1 MGFFDKA
8 LKKVQDVGENIA
20 ASANNVKTV
29 VETSVQDTMEITGL
43 KRQIR
48 ELEKEMDAQYLQIG
62 KKYAEFVADMDDAEP
77 ETAENEAA
85 EATESSEVIDEVK
98 EEAIDEVK
106 AEDVAETVDEAKEE
120 AADETIDEVKAEDT
134 AETIDEEKEVSEE
147 PAEDKVAEESDE
159 DEEPVFDVSDFLT
172 IIKQD
177 QAKKKELENQLAEV
191 EKRALIY
198 RTNSE
203 FRHIFSELL
212 GNKPHEVLYILRFSL
227 ETFAKFRILCS
238 NSHRTGI
245 QITYA
250 HHHTAKRYKRSC
262 RKSEFFRSQKCR
274 DRHISSAH
282 QFSVC
287 FDLHTFTQ
295 SVLDQ
300 CLMSLSQT
308 KFPRKS
314 RIVDGTFR
322 SSTGTAVVTGNQNYL
337 CSCFCHTCC
346 YGSDACF

>member
-85 EATESSEVIDEVK
+85 EAETTEATESSEVIDEVK

-106 AEDVAETVDEAKEE
+106 AEV

-134 AETIDEEKEVSEE
+134 AETINEEKEVSEE

-191 EKRALIY
+191 EKRAKQN
-198 RTNSE
+198 T
-203 FRHIFSELL
+203 LL
-212 GNKPHEVLYILRFSL
+212 REKTKAEESFEQEKG
-227 ETFAKFRILCS
+227 
-238 NSHRTGI
+238 
-245 QITYA
+245 
-250 HHHTAKRYKRSC
+250 
-262 RKSEFFRSQKCR
+262 
-274 DRHISSAH
+274 
-282 QFSVC
+282 
-287 FDLHTFTQ
+287 
-295 SVLDQ
+295 VLDKALAMEIISKEEYEQ
-300 CLMSLSQT
+300 KLNIARKKVENFEEIKKIEQQFEMGIIT
-308 KFPRKS
+308 KEEKDEK
-314 RIVDGTFR
+314 IN
-322 SSTGTAVVTGNQNYL
+322 AILN
-337 CSCFCHTCC
+337 
-346 YGSDACF
+346 A

>member
-85 EATESSEVIDEVK
+85 EAETTEATESSEVIDEVK

-106 AEDVAETVDEAKEE
+106 AEAADETVDEAKEE
-120 AADETIDEVKAEDT
+120 AAAETIDEVKAEDT
-134 AETIDEEKEVSEE
+134 AETIDEEKEASEE

-191 EKRALIY
+191 EKRAKQN
-198 RTNSE
+198 T
-203 FRHIFSELL
+203 LL
-212 GNKPHEVLYILRFSL
+212 REKTKAEESFEQEKG
-227 ETFAKFRILCS
+227 
-238 NSHRTGI
+238 
-245 QITYA
+245 
-250 HHHTAKRYKRSC
+250 
-262 RKSEFFRSQKCR
+262 
-274 DRHISSAH
+274 
-282 QFSVC
+282 
-287 FDLHTFTQ
+287 
-295 SVLDQ
+295 VLDKALAMEIISKEEYEQ
-300 CLMSLSQT
+300 KLNIARKKVENFEEIKKIEQQFEMGIIT
-308 KFPRKS
+308 KEEKDEK
-314 RIVDGTFR
+314 IN
-322 SSTGTAVVTGNQNYL
+322 AILN
-337 CSCFCHTCC
+337 
-346 YGSDACF
+346 A

>member
-85 EATESSEVIDEVK
+85 EAETTEATESSEVIDEVK

-120 AADETIDEVKAEDT
+120 APAETIDEVKAEDT

-147 PAEDKVAEESDE
+147 SAEDKVAEESDE

-191 EKRALIY
+191 EKRAKQN
-198 RTNSE
+198 T
-203 FRHIFSELL
+203 LL
-212 GNKPHEVLYILRFSL
+212 REKTKAEESFEQEKG
-227 ETFAKFRILCS
+227 
-238 NSHRTGI
+238 
-245 QITYA
+245 
-250 HHHTAKRYKRSC
+250 
-262 RKSEFFRSQKCR
+262 
-274 DRHISSAH
+274 
-282 QFSVC
+282 
-287 FDLHTFTQ
+287 
-295 SVLDQ
+295 VLDKALAMEIISKEEYEQ
-300 CLMSLSQT
+300 KLNIARKKVENFEEIKKIEQQFEMGIIT
-308 KFPRKS
+308 KEEKDEK
-314 RIVDGTFR
+314 IN
-322 SSTGTAVVTGNQNYL
+322 AILN
-337 CSCFCHTCC
+337 
-346 YGSDACF
+346 A

>member
-98 EEAIDEVK
+98 AEAATEAIDEVK
-106 AEDVAETVDEAKEE
+106 AEAAAETVDEAKEE
-120 AADETIDEVKAEDT
+120 AAAETIDEVKAEDT

-191 EKRALIY
+191 EKRAKQN
-198 RTNSE
+198 T
-203 FRHIFSELL
+203 LL
-212 GNKPHEVLYILRFSL
+212 REKTKAEESFEQEKG
-227 ETFAKFRILCS
+227 
-238 NSHRTGI
+238 
-245 QITYA
+245 
-250 HHHTAKRYKRSC
+250 
-262 RKSEFFRSQKCR
+262 
-274 DRHISSAH
+274 
-282 QFSVC
+282 
-287 FDLHTFTQ
+287 
-295 SVLDQ
+295 VLDKALAMEIISKEEYEQ
-300 CLMSLSQT
+300 KLNIAKKKVENFEEIKKIEQQFEMGIIT
-308 KFPRKS
+308 KEEKDEK
-314 RIVDGTFR
+314 IN
-322 SSTGTAVVTGNQNYL
+322 AILN
-337 CSCFCHTCC
+337 
-346 YGSDACF
+346 A

>member
-85 EATESSEVIDEVK
+85 EAETTEATEPSEVIDEVK

-106 AEDVAETVDEAKEE
+106 AEAAAETVDEAKEE
-120 AADETIDEVKAEDT
+120 AANETIDEVKAEDT

-191 EKRALIY
+191 EKRAKQN
-198 RTNSE
+198 T
-203 FRHIFSELL
+203 LL
-212 GNKPHEVLYILRFSL
+212 REKTKAEESFEQEKG
-227 ETFAKFRILCS
+227 
-238 NSHRTGI
+238 
-245 QITYA
+245 
-250 HHHTAKRYKRSC
+250 
-262 RKSEFFRSQKCR
+262 
-274 DRHISSAH
+274 
-282 QFSVC
+282 
-287 FDLHTFTQ
+287 
-295 SVLDQ
+295 VLDKALAMEIISKEEYEQ
-300 CLMSLSQT
+300 KLNIARKKVENFEEIKKIEQQFEMGIIT
-308 KFPRKS
+308 KEEKDEK
-314 RIVDGTFR
+314 IN
-322 SSTGTAVVTGNQNYL
+322 AILN
-337 CSCFCHTCC
+337 
-346 YGSDACF
+346 A

>member
-85 EATESSEVIDEVK
+85 EAETTEATEPSEVIDEVK

-106 AEDVAETVDEAKEE
+106 AEAAAETVDEAKEE

-147 PAEDKVAEESDE
+147 P
-159 DEEPVFDVSDFLT
+159 VFDVSDFLT

-191 EKRALIY
+191 EKRAKQN
-198 RTNSE
+198 T
-203 FRHIFSELL
+203 LL
-212 GNKPHEVLYILRFSL
+212 REKTKAEESFEQEKG
-227 ETFAKFRILCS
+227 
-238 NSHRTGI
+238 
-245 QITYA
+245 
-250 HHHTAKRYKRSC
+250 
-262 RKSEFFRSQKCR
+262 
-274 DRHISSAH
+274 
-282 QFSVC
+282 
-287 FDLHTFTQ
+287 
-295 SVLDQ
+295 VLDKALAMEIISKEEYEQ
-300 CLMSLSQT
+300 KLNIARKKVENFEEIKKIEQQFEMGIIT
-308 KFPRKS
+308 KEEKDEK
-314 RIVDGTFR
+314 IN
-322 SSTGTAVVTGNQNYL
+322 AILN
-337 CSCFCHTCC
+337 
-346 YGSDACF
+346 A

>member
-98 EEAIDEVK
+98 A
-106 AEDVAETVDEAKEE
+106 E
-120 AADETIDEVKAEDT
+120 AAAETIDEVKAEDT
-134 AETIDEEKEVSEE
+134 AETIDEEKEASEE

-191 EKRALIY
+191 EKRAKQN
-198 RTNSE
+198 T
-203 FRHIFSELL
+203 LL
-212 GNKPHEVLYILRFSL
+212 REKTKAEESFEQEKG
-227 ETFAKFRILCS
+227 
-238 NSHRTGI
+238 
-245 QITYA
+245 
-250 HHHTAKRYKRSC
+250 
-262 RKSEFFRSQKCR
+262 
-274 DRHISSAH
+274 
-282 QFSVC
+282 
-287 FDLHTFTQ
+287 
-295 SVLDQ
+295 VLDKALAMEIISKEEYEQ
-300 CLMSLSQT
+300 KLNIARKKVENFEEIKKIEQQFEMGIIT
-308 KFPRKS
+308 KEEKDEK
-314 RIVDGTFR
+314 IN
-322 SSTGTAVVTGNQNYL
+322 AILN
-337 CSCFCHTCC
+337 
-346 YGSDACF
+346 A

>member
-85 EATESSEVIDEVK
+85 EAETTEATEPSEVIDEVK

-106 AEDVAETVDEAKEE
+106 AEAAAETVDEAKEE

-191 EKRALIY
+191 EKRAKQN
-198 RTNSE
+198 T
-203 FRHIFSELL
+203 LL
-212 GNKPHEVLYILRFSL
+212 REKTKAEESFEQEKG
-227 ETFAKFRILCS
+227 
-238 NSHRTGI
+238 
-245 QITYA
+245 
-250 HHHTAKRYKRSC
+250 
-262 RKSEFFRSQKCR
+262 
-274 DRHISSAH
+274 
-282 QFSVC
+282 
-287 FDLHTFTQ
+287 
-295 SVLDQ
+295 VLDKALAMEIICKEEYEQ
-300 CLMSLSQT
+300 KLNIARKKVENFEEIKKIEQQFEMGIIT
-308 KFPRKS
+308 KEEKDEK
-314 RIVDGTFR
+314 IN
-322 SSTGTAVVTGNQNYL
+322 AILN
-337 CSCFCHTCC
+337 
-346 YGSDACF
+346 A

>member
-85 EATESSEVIDEVK
+85 EAETTEATESSEVIDEVK

-106 AEDVAETVDEAKEE
+106 AEAAAETVDEAKEE

-134 AETIDEEKEVSEE
+134 AETINEEKEVFEE

-191 EKRALIY
+191 EKRAKQN
-198 RTNSE
+198 T
-203 FRHIFSELL
+203 LL
-212 GNKPHEVLYILRFSL
+212 REKTKAEESFEQEKG
-227 ETFAKFRILCS
+227 
-238 NSHRTGI
+238 
-245 QITYA
+245 
-250 HHHTAKRYKRSC
+250 
-262 RKSEFFRSQKCR
+262 
-274 DRHISSAH
+274 
-282 QFSVC
+282 
-287 FDLHTFTQ
+287 
-295 SVLDQ
+295 VLDKALAMEIISKEEYEQ
-300 CLMSLSQT
+300 KLNIARKKVENFEEIKKIEQQFEMGIIT
-308 KFPRKS
+308 KEEKDEK
-314 RIVDGTFR
+314 IN
-322 SSTGTAVVTGNQNYL
+322 AILN
-337 CSCFCHTCC
+337 
-346 YGSDACF
+346 A

>member
-85 EATESSEVIDEVK
+85 EAETTEATESSEVIDEVK

-106 AEDVAETVDEAKEE
+106 AEAAAETVDEAKEE

-191 EKRALIY
+191 EKRAKQN
-198 RTNSE
+198 T
-203 FRHIFSELL
+203 LL
-212 GNKPHEVLYILRFSL
+212 REKTKAEESFEQEKG
-227 ETFAKFRILCS
+227 
-238 NSHRTGI
+238 
-245 QITYA
+245 
-250 HHHTAKRYKRSC
+250 
-262 RKSEFFRSQKCR
+262 
-274 DRHISSAH
+274 
-282 QFSVC
+282 
-287 FDLHTFTQ
+287 
-295 SVLDQ
+295 VLDKALAMEIISKEEYEQ
-300 CLMSLSQT
+300 KLNIARKKVENFEEIKKIEQQFEMGIIT
-308 KFPRKS
+308 KEEKDEKINAILNP
-314 RIVDGTFR
+314 
-322 SSTGTAVVTGNQNYL
+322 
-337 CSCFCHTCC
+337 
-346 YGSDACF
+346 

>member
-106 AEDVAETVDEAKEE
+106 AEAADETVDEAKEE

-191 EKRALIY
+191 EKRAKQN
-198 RTNSE
+198 T
-203 FRHIFSELL
+203 LL
-212 GNKPHEVLYILRFSL
+212 REKTKAEESFEQEKG
-227 ETFAKFRILCS
+227 
-238 NSHRTGI
+238 
-245 QITYA
+245 
-250 HHHTAKRYKRSC
+250 
-262 RKSEFFRSQKCR
+262 
-274 DRHISSAH
+274 
-282 QFSVC
+282 
-287 FDLHTFTQ
+287 
-295 SVLDQ
+295 VLDKALAMEIISKEEYEQ
-300 CLMSLSQT
+300 KLNIARKKVENFEEIKKIEQQFEMGIIT
-308 KFPRKS
+308 KEEKDEK
-314 RIVDGTFR
+314 IN
-322 SSTGTAVVTGNQNYL
+322 AILN
-337 CSCFCHTCC
+337 
-346 YGSDACF
+346 A

>member
-85 EATESSEVIDEVK
+85 EAETTEATESSEVIDEVK

-106 AEDVAETVDEAKEE
+106 AEAAAETVDEAKEE
-120 AADETIDEVKAEDT
+120 AAAETIDEVKAEDT

-159 DEEPVFDVSDFLT
+159 DEGPVFDVSDFLT

-191 EKRALIY
+191 EKRAKQN
-198 RTNSE
+198 T
-203 FRHIFSELL
+203 LL
-212 GNKPHEVLYILRFSL
+212 REKTKAEESFEQEKG
-227 ETFAKFRILCS
+227 
-238 NSHRTGI
+238 
-245 QITYA
+245 
-250 HHHTAKRYKRSC
+250 
-262 RKSEFFRSQKCR
+262 
-274 DRHISSAH
+274 
-282 QFSVC
+282 
-287 FDLHTFTQ
+287 
-295 SVLDQ
+295 VLDKALAMEIISKEEYEQ
-300 CLMSLSQT
+300 KLNIAKKKVENFEEIKKIEQQFEMGIIT
-308 KFPRKS
+308 KEEKDEK
-314 RIVDGTFR
+314 IN
-322 SSTGTAVVTGNQNYL
+322 AILN
-337 CSCFCHTCC
+337 
-346 YGSDACF
+346 A

>member
-98 EEAIDEVK
+98 AEAAAEAIDEVK
-106 AEDVAETVDEAKEE
+106 AEDADETVDEAKEE
-120 AADETIDEVKAEDT
+120 APAETIDEVKAEDT
-134 AETIDEEKEVSEE
+134 AETINEEKEASEE
-147 PAEDKVAEESDE
+147 SAEDKVAEESDE

-191 EKRALIY
+191 EKRAKQN
-198 RTNSE
+198 T
-203 FRHIFSELL
+203 LL
-212 GNKPHEVLYILRFSL
+212 REKTKAEESF
-227 ETFAKFRILCS
+227 EQEK
-238 NSHRTGI
+238 
-245 QITYA
+245 
-250 HHHTAKRYKRSC
+250 
-262 RKSEFFRSQKCR
+262 
-274 DRHISSAH
+274 D
-282 QFSVC
+282 
-287 FDLHTFTQ
+287 
-295 SVLDQ
+295 VLDKALAMEIISKEEYEQ
-300 CLMSLSQT
+300 KLNIARKKVENFEEIKKIEQQFEMGIIT
-308 KFPRKS
+308 KEEKDEK
-314 RIVDGTFR
+314 IN
-322 SSTGTAVVTGNQNYL
+322 AILN
-337 CSCFCHTCC
+337 
-346 YGSDACF
+346 A

>member
-85 EATESSEVIDEVK
+85 EAETTEATEPSEAIDEVK

-106 AEDVAETVDEAKEE
+106 AEAAAETVDEAKEE

-191 EKRALIY
+191 EKRAKQN
-198 RTNSE
+198 T
-203 FRHIFSELL
+203 LL
-212 GNKPHEVLYILRFSL
+212 REKTKAEESFEQEKG
-227 ETFAKFRILCS
+227 
-238 NSHRTGI
+238 
-245 QITYA
+245 
-250 HHHTAKRYKRSC
+250 
-262 RKSEFFRSQKCR
+262 
-274 DRHISSAH
+274 
-282 QFSVC
+282 
-287 FDLHTFTQ
+287 
-295 SVLDQ
+295 VLDKALAMEIISKEEYEQ
-300 CLMSLSQT
+300 KLNIARKKVENFEEIKKIEQQFEMGIIT
-308 KFPRKS
+308 KEEKDEK
-314 RIVDGTFR
+314 IN
-322 SSTGTAVVTGNQNYL
+322 AILN
-337 CSCFCHTCC
+337 
-346 YGSDACF
+346 A

>member
-85 EATESSEVIDEVK
+85 EAETTEATESSEVIDEVK
-98 EEAIDEVK
+98 KEAIDEVK
-106 AEDVAETVDEAKEE
+106 AEAAAETVDEAKEE
-120 AADETIDEVKAEDT
+120 AA
-134 AETIDEEKEVSEE
+134 
-147 PAEDKVAEESDE
+147 DE

-191 EKRALIY
+191 EKRAKQN
-198 RTNSE
+198 T
-203 FRHIFSELL
+203 LL
-212 GNKPHEVLYILRFSL
+212 REKTKAEESFEQEKG
-227 ETFAKFRILCS
+227 
-238 NSHRTGI
+238 
-245 QITYA
+245 
-250 HHHTAKRYKRSC
+250 
-262 RKSEFFRSQKCR
+262 
-274 DRHISSAH
+274 
-282 QFSVC
+282 
-287 FDLHTFTQ
+287 
-295 SVLDQ
+295 VLDKALAMEIISKEEYEQ
-300 CLMSLSQT
+300 KLNIARKKVENFEEIKKIEQQFEMGIIT
-308 KFPRKS
+308 KEEKDEK
-314 RIVDGTFR
+314 IN
-322 SSTGTAVVTGNQNYL
+322 AILN
-337 CSCFCHTCC
+337 
-346 YGSDACF
+346 A

>member
-85 EATESSEVIDEVK
+85 EAETTEATESSEVIDEVK
-98 EEAIDEVK
+98 AEAAAEAIDEVK
-106 AEDVAETVDEAKEE
+106 AEDA
-120 AADETIDEVKAEDT
+120 

-191 EKRALIY
+191 EKRAKQN
-198 RTNSE
+198 T
-203 FRHIFSELL
+203 LL
-212 GNKPHEVLYILRFSL
+212 REKTKAEESFEQEKG
-227 ETFAKFRILCS
+227 
-238 NSHRTGI
+238 
-245 QITYA
+245 
-250 HHHTAKRYKRSC
+250 
-262 RKSEFFRSQKCR
+262 
-274 DRHISSAH
+274 
-282 QFSVC
+282 
-287 FDLHTFTQ
+287 
-295 SVLDQ
+295 VLDKALAMEIISKEEYEQ
-300 CLMSLSQT
+300 KLNIARKKVENFEEIKKIEQQFEMGIIT
-308 KFPRKS
+308 KEEKDEK
-314 RIVDGTFR
+314 IN
-322 SSTGTAVVTGNQNYL
+322 AILN
-337 CSCFCHTCC
+337 
-346 YGSDACF
+346 A

>member
-85 EATESSEVIDEVK
+85 EAETTEATEPSEVIDEVK

-106 AEDVAETVDEAKEE
+106 AEAAAETVDEAKEE

-191 EKRALIY
+191 EKRAKQN
-198 RTNSE
+198 T
-203 FRHIFSELL
+203 LL
-212 GNKPHEVLYILRFSL
+212 REKTKAEESFEQEKG
-227 ETFAKFRILCS
+227 
-238 NSHRTGI
+238 
-245 QITYA
+245 
-250 HHHTAKRYKRSC
+250 
-262 RKSEFFRSQKCR
+262 
-274 DRHISSAH
+274 
-282 QFSVC
+282 
-287 FDLHTFTQ
+287 
-295 SVLDQ
+295 VLDKALAMEIISKEEYEQ
-300 CLMSLSQT
+300 KLNIARKKVENFEEIKKIEQQFEMGIIT
-308 KFPRKS
+308 KEEKDEK
-314 RIVDGTFR
+314 INALLNV
-322 SSTGTAVVTGNQNYL
+322 
-337 CSCFCHTCC
+337 
-346 YGSDACF
+346 

>member
-62 KKYAEFVADMDDAEP
+62 KKYAEFVVDMDDAEP

-85 EATESSEVIDEVK
+85 EAETTEATESSEVIDEVK
-98 EEAIDEVK
+98 AEAAEAIDEVK

-159 DEEPVFDVSDFLT
+159 GEEPVFDVSDFLT

-191 EKRALIY
+191 EKRAKQN
-198 RTNSE
+198 T
-203 FRHIFSELL
+203 LL
-212 GNKPHEVLYILRFSL
+212 REKTKAEESFEQEKG
-227 ETFAKFRILCS
+227 
-238 NSHRTGI
+238 
-245 QITYA
+245 
-250 HHHTAKRYKRSC
+250 
-262 RKSEFFRSQKCR
+262 
-274 DRHISSAH
+274 
-282 QFSVC
+282 
-287 FDLHTFTQ
+287 
-295 SVLDQ
+295 VLDKALAMEIISKEEYEQ
-300 CLMSLSQT
+300 KLNIARKKVENFEEIKKIEQQFEMGIIT
-308 KFPRKS
+308 KEEKDEKINAILNP
-314 RIVDGTFR
+314 
-322 SSTGTAVVTGNQNYL
+322 
-337 CSCFCHTCC
+337 
-346 YGSDACF
+346 

>member
-85 EATESSEVIDEVK
+85 EAETTEAETTEATESSEVIDEVK

-106 AEDVAETVDEAKEE
+106 AEAAAETVDEAKEE
-120 AADETIDEVKAEDT
+120 AAAETIDEVKAEDT
-134 AETIDEEKEVSEE
+134 AETIDEEKEVSKE

-191 EKRALIY
+191 EKRAKQN
-198 RTNSE
+198 T
-203 FRHIFSELL
+203 LL
-212 GNKPHEVLYILRFSL
+212 REKTKAEESFEQEKG
-227 ETFAKFRILCS
+227 
-238 NSHRTGI
+238 
-245 QITYA
+245 
-250 HHHTAKRYKRSC
+250 
-262 RKSEFFRSQKCR
+262 
-274 DRHISSAH
+274 
-282 QFSVC
+282 
-287 FDLHTFTQ
+287 
-295 SVLDQ
+295 VLDKALAMEIISKEEYEQ
-300 CLMSLSQT
+300 KLNIA
-308 KFPRKS
+308 RKKVENFEEIKKN
-314 RIVDGTFR
+314 RAAVRDGHYHKR
-322 SSTGTAVVTGNQNYL
+322 RKR
-337 CSCFCHTCC
+337 
-346 YGSDACF
+346 

>member
-77 ETAENEAA
+77 ETAENEATEA
-85 EATESSEVIDEVK
+85 ETTEATESSEVIDEVK
-98 EEAIDEVK
+98 AEAAEAIDEVK

-191 EKRALIY
+191 EKRPKQ
-198 RTNSE
+198 TT
-203 FRHIFSELL
+203 LL
-212 GNKPHEVLYILRFSL
+212 REKTKAEESFEQEKG
-227 ETFAKFRILCS
+227 
-238 NSHRTGI
+238 
-245 QITYA
+245 
-250 HHHTAKRYKRSC
+250 
-262 RKSEFFRSQKCR
+262 
-274 DRHISSAH
+274 
-282 QFSVC
+282 
-287 FDLHTFTQ
+287 
-295 SVLDQ
+295 VLDKALAMEIISKEEYEQ
-300 CLMSLSQT
+300 KLNIARKKVENFEEIKKIEQQFEMGIIT
-308 KFPRKS
+308 KEEKDEK
-314 RIVDGTFR
+314 IN
-322 SSTGTAVVTGNQNYL
+322 AILN
-337 CSCFCHTCC
+337 
-346 YGSDACF
+346 A

>member
-98 EEAIDEVK
+98 AEAAAEAIDEVK

-120 AADETIDEVKAEDT
+120 AAAETIDEVKAEDT

-191 EKRALIY
+191 EKRAKQN
-198 RTNSE
+198 T
-203 FRHIFSELL
+203 LL
-212 GNKPHEVLYILRFSL
+212 REKTKAEESFEQEKG
-227 ETFAKFRILCS
+227 
-238 NSHRTGI
+238 
-245 QITYA
+245 
-250 HHHTAKRYKRSC
+250 
-262 RKSEFFRSQKCR
+262 
-274 DRHISSAH
+274 
-282 QFSVC
+282 
-287 FDLHTFTQ
+287 
-295 SVLDQ
+295 VLDKALAMEIISKEEYEQ
-300 CLMSLSQT
+300 KLNIAKKKVENFEEIKKIEQQFEMGIIT
-308 KFPRKS
+308 KEEKDEK
-314 RIVDGTFR
+314 IN
-322 SSTGTAVVTGNQNYL
+322 AILN
-337 CSCFCHTCC
+337 
-346 YGSDACF
+346 A

>member
-48 ELEKEMDAQYLQIG
+48 ELEKEMDAQYLQNG

-106 AEDVAETVDEAKEE
+106 AEAADETVDEAKEE
-120 AADETIDEVKAEDT
+120 AA
-134 AETIDEEKEVSEE
+134 
-147 PAEDKVAEESDE
+147 DE

-191 EKRALIY
+191 EKRAKQN
-198 RTNSE
+198 T
-203 FRHIFSELL
+203 LL
-212 GNKPHEVLYILRFSL
+212 REKTKAEESFEQEKG
-227 ETFAKFRILCS
+227 
-238 NSHRTGI
+238 
-245 QITYA
+245 
-250 HHHTAKRYKRSC
+250 
-262 RKSEFFRSQKCR
+262 
-274 DRHISSAH
+274 
-282 QFSVC
+282 
-287 FDLHTFTQ
+287 
-295 SVLDQ
+295 VLDKVLAMEIISKEEYEQ
-300 CLMSLSQT
+300 KLNIARKKVENFEEIKKIEQQFEMGIIT
-308 KFPRKS
+308 KEEKDEK
-314 RIVDGTFR
+314 IN
-322 SSTGTAVVTGNQNYL
+322 AILN
-337 CSCFCHTCC
+337 
-346 YGSDACF
+346 A

>member
-85 EATESSEVIDEVK
+85 EAETTEATEPSEVIDEVK

-106 AEDVAETVDEAKEE
+106 AEAAAETVDEAKEE

-134 AETIDEEKEVSEE
+134 ADTIDEEKEVSEE

-191 EKRALIY
+191 EKRAKQN
-198 RTNSE
+198 T
-203 FRHIFSELL
+203 LL
-212 GNKPHEVLYILRFSL
+212 REKTKAEESFEQEKG
-227 ETFAKFRILCS
+227 
-238 NSHRTGI
+238 
-245 QITYA
+245 
-250 HHHTAKRYKRSC
+250 
-262 RKSEFFRSQKCR
+262 
-274 DRHISSAH
+274 
-282 QFSVC
+282 
-287 FDLHTFTQ
+287 
-295 SVLDQ
+295 VLDKALAMEIISKEEYEQ
-300 CLMSLSQT
+300 KLNIASKKVENFEEIKKIEQQFEMGIIT
-308 KFPRKS
+308 KEEKDEK
-314 RIVDGTFR
+314 IN
-322 SSTGTAVVTGNQNYL
+322 AILN
-337 CSCFCHTCC
+337 
-346 YGSDACF
+346 A

>member
-43 KRQIR
+43 ERQIR

-85 EATESSEVIDEVK
+85 EAETTEATEPSEVIDEVK

-106 AEDVAETVDEAKEE
+106 AEAAAETVDEAKEE

-191 EKRALIY
+191 EKRAKQN
-198 RTNSE
+198 T
-203 FRHIFSELL
+203 LL
-212 GNKPHEVLYILRFSL
+212 REKTKAEESFEQEKG
-227 ETFAKFRILCS
+227 
-238 NSHRTGI
+238 
-245 QITYA
+245 
-250 HHHTAKRYKRSC
+250 
-262 RKSEFFRSQKCR
+262 
-274 DRHISSAH
+274 
-282 QFSVC
+282 
-287 FDLHTFTQ
+287 
-295 SVLDQ
+295 VLDKALAMEIISKEEYEQ
-300 CLMSLSQT
+300 KLNIARKKVENFEEIKKIEQQFEMGIIT
-308 KFPRKS
+308 KEEKDEK
-314 RIVDGTFR
+314 IN
-322 SSTGTAVVTGNQNYL
+322 AILN
-337 CSCFCHTCC
+337 
-346 YGSDACF
+346 A

>member
-85 EATESSEVIDEVK
+85 EAETTEATESSEVIDEVK

-106 AEDVAETVDEAKEE
+106 AEAAAETVDEAKEE
-120 AADETIDEVKAEDT
+120 AAAETIDEVKAEDT

-191 EKRALIY
+191 EKRAKQN
-198 RTNSE
+198 T
-203 FRHIFSELL
+203 LL
-212 GNKPHEVLYILRFSL
+212 REKTKAEESFEQEKG
-227 ETFAKFRILCS
+227 
-238 NSHRTGI
+238 
-245 QITYA
+245 
-250 HHHTAKRYKRSC
+250 
-262 RKSEFFRSQKCR
+262 
-274 DRHISSAH
+274 
-282 QFSVC
+282 
-287 FDLHTFTQ
+287 
-295 SVLDQ
+295 VLDKALAMEIISKEEYEQ
-300 CLMSLSQT
+300 KLNIAKKKVENFEEIKKIEQQFEMGIIT
-308 KFPRKS
+308 KEEKDEK
-314 RIVDGTFR
+314 IN
-322 SSTGTAVVTGNQNYL
+322 A
-337 CSCFCHTCC
+337 
-346 YGSDACF
+346 

>member
-85 EATESSEVIDEVK
+85 EAETTEATESSEVIDEVK
-98 EEAIDEVK
+98 KEAIDEVK
-106 AEDVAETVDEAKEE
+106 AEDAAETVDEAKEE
-120 AADETIDEVKAEDT
+120 AAAETIDEVKAEDT
-134 AETIDEEKEVSEE
+134 AETIDEEKEVFEE

-191 EKRALIY
+191 EKRAKQN
-198 RTNSE
+198 T
-203 FRHIFSELL
+203 LL
-212 GNKPHEVLYILRFSL
+212 REKTKAEESFEQEKG
-227 ETFAKFRILCS
+227 
-238 NSHRTGI
+238 
-245 QITYA
+245 
-250 HHHTAKRYKRSC
+250 
-262 RKSEFFRSQKCR
+262 
-274 DRHISSAH
+274 
-282 QFSVC
+282 
-287 FDLHTFTQ
+287 
-295 SVLDQ
+295 VLDKALAMEIISKEEYEQ
-300 CLMSLSQT
+300 KLNIARKKVENFEEIKKIEQQFEMGIIT
-308 KFPRKS
+308 KEEKDEK
-314 RIVDGTFR
+314 IN
-322 SSTGTAVVTGNQNYL
+322 AILN
-337 CSCFCHTCC
+337 
-346 YGSDACF
+346 A

>member
-85 EATESSEVIDEVK
+85 EAETTEATESSEVIDEVK

-106 AEDVAETVDEAKEE
+106 AEAAAETVDEAKEE

-191 EKRALIY
+191 EKRAKQN
-198 RTNSE
+198 T
-203 FRHIFSELL
+203 LL
-212 GNKPHEVLYILRFSL
+212 REKTKAEESFEQEKG
-227 ETFAKFRILCS
+227 
-238 NSHRTGI
+238 
-245 QITYA
+245 
-250 HHHTAKRYKRSC
+250 
-262 RKSEFFRSQKCR
+262 
-274 DRHISSAH
+274 
-282 QFSVC
+282 
-287 FDLHTFTQ
+287 
-295 SVLDQ
+295 VLDKALAMEIISKEEYEQ
-300 CLMSLSQT
+300 KLNIAKKKVENFEEIKKIEQQFEMGIIT
-308 KFPRKS
+308 KEEKDEK
-314 RIVDGTFR
+314 IN
-322 SSTGTAVVTGNQNYL
+322 AILN
-337 CSCFCHTCC
+337 
-346 YGSDACF
+346 A

>member
-62 KKYAEFVADMDDAEP
+62 KRYAEFVADMDDAEP

-85 EATESSEVIDEVK
+85 EAETTEATEPSEVIDEVK

-106 AEDVAETVDEAKEE
+106 AEAAAETVDEAKEE

-191 EKRALIY
+191 EKRAKQN
-198 RTNSE
+198 T
-203 FRHIFSELL
+203 LL
-212 GNKPHEVLYILRFSL
+212 REKTKAEESFEQEKG
-227 ETFAKFRILCS
+227 
-238 NSHRTGI
+238 
-245 QITYA
+245 
-250 HHHTAKRYKRSC
+250 
-262 RKSEFFRSQKCR
+262 
-274 DRHISSAH
+274 
-282 QFSVC
+282 
-287 FDLHTFTQ
+287 
-295 SVLDQ
+295 VLDKALAMEIISKEEYEQ
-300 CLMSLSQT
+300 KLNIARKKVENFEEIKKIEQQFEMGIIT
-308 KFPRKS
+308 KEEKDEK
-314 RIVDGTFR
+314 IN
-322 SSTGTAVVTGNQNYL
+322 AILN
-337 CSCFCHTCC
+337 
-346 YGSDACF
+346 A

>member
-62 KKYAEFVADMDDAEP
+62 KKYAEVVADMDDAEP

-85 EATESSEVIDEVK
+85 EAETTEATESSEVIDEVK

-106 AEDVAETVDEAKEE
+106 AEAAAETVDEAKEE
-120 AADETIDEVKAEDT
+120 AAAETIDEVKAEDT

-191 EKRALIY
+191 EKRAKQN
-198 RTNSE
+198 T
-203 FRHIFSELL
+203 LL
-212 GNKPHEVLYILRFSL
+212 REKTKAEESFEQEKG
-227 ETFAKFRILCS
+227 
-238 NSHRTGI
+238 
-245 QITYA
+245 
-250 HHHTAKRYKRSC
+250 
-262 RKSEFFRSQKCR
+262 
-274 DRHISSAH
+274 
-282 QFSVC
+282 
-287 FDLHTFTQ
+287 
-295 SVLDQ
+295 VLDKALAMEIISKEEYEQ
-300 CLMSLSQT
+300 KLNIAKKKVENFEEIKKIEQQFEMGIIT
-308 KFPRKS
+308 KEEKDEK
-314 RIVDGTFR
+314 IN
-322 SSTGTAVVTGNQNYL
+322 AILN
-337 CSCFCHTCC
+337 
-346 YGSDACF
+346 A

>member
-98 EEAIDEVK
+98 AEAAAEAIDEVK
-106 AEDVAETVDEAKEE
+106 AEAADETVDEAKEE
-120 AADETIDEVKAEDT
+120 AAAETIDEVKAEDT
-134 AETIDEEKEVSEE
+134 AETIDEEKEASEE

-191 EKRALIY
+191 EKRAKQN
-198 RTNSE
+198 T
-203 FRHIFSELL
+203 LL
-212 GNKPHEVLYILRFSL
+212 REKTKAEESFEQEKG
-227 ETFAKFRILCS
+227 
-238 NSHRTGI
+238 
-245 QITYA
+245 
-250 HHHTAKRYKRSC
+250 
-262 RKSEFFRSQKCR
+262 
-274 DRHISSAH
+274 
-282 QFSVC
+282 
-287 FDLHTFTQ
+287 
-295 SVLDQ
+295 VLDKALAMEIISKEEYEQ
-300 CLMSLSQT
+300 KLNIARKKVENFEEIKKIEQQFEMGIIT
-308 KFPRKS
+308 KEEKDEK
-314 RIVDGTFR
+314 IN
-322 SSTGTAVVTGNQNYL
+322 AILN
-337 CSCFCHTCC
+337 
-346 YGSDACF
+346 A

>member
-85 EATESSEVIDEVK
+85 EAETTEATEPSEVIDEVK

-106 AEDVAETVDEAKEE
+106 AEAAAETVDEAKEE

-147 PAEDKVAEESDE
+147 P
-159 DEEPVFDVSDFLT
+159 VFDVSDFLT

-191 EKRALIY
+191 EKRAKQN
-198 RTNSE
+198 T
-203 FRHIFSELL
+203 LL
-212 GNKPHEVLYILRFSL
+212 REKTKAEESFEQEKG
-227 ETFAKFRILCS
+227 
-238 NSHRTGI
+238 
-245 QITYA
+245 
-250 HHHTAKRYKRSC
+250 
-262 RKSEFFRSQKCR
+262 
-274 DRHISSAH
+274 
-282 QFSVC
+282 
-287 FDLHTFTQ
+287 
-295 SVLDQ
+295 VLDKALAMEIISKEEYEQ
-300 CLMSLSQT
+300 KLNIARKKVENFEEIKKIEQQFEMSIIT
-308 KFPRKS
+308 KEEKDEK
-314 RIVDGTFR
+314 IN
-322 SSTGTAVVTGNQNYL
+322 AILN
-337 CSCFCHTCC
+337 
-346 YGSDACF
+346 A

>member
-85 EATESSEVIDEVK
+85 EAETTEATEPSEVIDEVK
-98 EEAIDEVK
+98 KEAIDEVK
-106 AEDVAETVDEAKEE
+106 AEAAAETVDEAKEE

-191 EKRALIY
+191 EKRAKQN
-198 RTNSE
+198 T
-203 FRHIFSELL
+203 LL
-212 GNKPHEVLYILRFSL
+212 REKTKAEESFEQEKG
-227 ETFAKFRILCS
+227 
-238 NSHRTGI
+238 
-245 QITYA
+245 
-250 HHHTAKRYKRSC
+250 
-262 RKSEFFRSQKCR
+262 
-274 DRHISSAH
+274 
-282 QFSVC
+282 
-287 FDLHTFTQ
+287 
-295 SVLDQ
+295 VLDKALAMEIISKEEYEQ
-300 CLMSLSQT
+300 KLNIARKKVENFEEIKKIEQQFEMGIIT
-308 KFPRKS
+308 KEEKDEK
-314 RIVDGTFR
+314 IN
-322 SSTGTAVVTGNQNYL
+322 AILN
-337 CSCFCHTCC
+337 
-346 YGSDACF
+346 A